1 MPKRKAGV
9 AAAAARFSKAGEIKE
24 ATFFPKRNYW
34 YLECSYYTRKGAKAD
49 RKNPPRAVGYVTKEE
64 AENEIDLF
72 RFAVDKDRAR
82 NWQDFNNRKDYPIHG
97 LHQEYV
103 DLFAKLNGNLPLA
116 VRTLGD
122 FVLNVAQ
129 LNQFK
134 RLKKKAKANN
144 SGKKISRIEF
154 SYNFDKALWSKEDM
168 DTSRFTRMSTRVK
181 LGISLGKLY
190 LHILFLFVLYTF
202 KIITSLLNISYFV
215 YINNLMF
222 IPLITSPAV
231 ASLFLKNIEKMQGF
245 DKLIKLHLI
254 IL

>member
-1 MPKRKAGV
+1 M
-9 AAAAARFSKAGEIKE
+9 
-24 ATFFPKRNYW
+24 
-34 YLECSYYTRKGAKAD
+34 
-49 RKNPPRAVGYVTKEE
+49 
-64 AENEIDLF
+64 
-72 RFAVDKDRAR
+72 DKDRAR

-103 DLFAKLNGNLPLA
+103 DLLANLNGNLP

-129 LNQFK
+129 LSQFK

-168 DTSRFTRMSTRVK
+168 DRFTRMSTRVK

-215 YINNLMF
+215 YINNF
-222 IPLITSPAV
+222 YSTNHIPCDS
-231 ASLFLKNIEKMQGF
+231 SLSYFLKY
-245 DKLIKLHLI
+245 
-254 IL
+254 

>member
-9 AAAAARFSKAGEIKE
+9 AAAATPARFSKAGEIKE

-34 YLECSYYTRKGAKAD
+34 YLECCYYVRQGTNAD
-49 RKNPPRAVGYVTKEE
+49 KNRPRAVGYVTKEE
-64 AENEIDLF
+64 ADNEIDLF

-103 DLFAKLNGNLPLA
+103 DFFAKLNGPLA

-122 FVLNVAQ
+122 FVLNAAQ
-129 LNQFK
+129 LSQFK

-168 DTSRFTRMSTRVK
+168 DRFTRMSTRVK

-231 ASLFLKNIEKMQGF
+231 ASLFFKNIEKMQGF